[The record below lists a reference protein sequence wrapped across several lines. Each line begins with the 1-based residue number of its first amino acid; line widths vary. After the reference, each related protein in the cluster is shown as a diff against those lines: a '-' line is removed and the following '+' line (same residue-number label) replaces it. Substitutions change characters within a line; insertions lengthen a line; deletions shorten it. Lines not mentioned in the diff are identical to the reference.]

1 MPRAMNDSQTSPPQ
15 RPRDR
20 TANSAEHPARF
31 RERVRLR
38 SGAVELLV
46 FRIGREW
53 CALELQSVLELVDDP
68 DVRPIPESPPAL
80 LGVFALRGELL
91 PLYAPGIVLG
101 IEAEGHALA
110 LVMRRGN
117 GRLALAVDDVDEVVR
132 IELATLRNP
141 PPGSQSDDTVVGLL
155 LRPGQLTT
163 VLDARALVSACA
175 AQAPAEIA

>member
-1 MPRAMNDSQTSPPQ
+1 MTQTPATSPAI
-15 RPRDR
+15 R
-20 TANSAEHPARF
+20 TRVPNSAELPARF

-38 SGAVELLV
+38 AGSVELLV

-53 CALELQSVLELVDDP
+53 CATELQSIMELVENP
-68 DVRPIPESPPAL
+68 EVRPIPESPSAL

-101 IEAEGHALA
+101 IHAEGHELA

-132 IELATLRNP
+132 IDLNTLRDP
-141 PPGSQSDDTVVGLL
+141 PPASQTDDVVVGLL
-155 LRPGQLTT
+155 LRPGQLVT

-175 AQAPAEIA
+175 AQAPAVIS